1 MILYKGVNGLTKE
14 EAVIIQKVKDEMEGG
29 DAEYNWFEE
38 KFGEQNIRWELND
51 QELIDEGDT
60 QYDVLR
66 IKFSSN
72 EIKDF
77 WFDISNFYG
86 RE

>member
-1 MILYKGVNGLTKE
+1 MIKLTGGNGSSKEQSIIILNAKTERGGV
-14 EAVIIQKVKDEMEGG
+14 